1 MNQTPVCTAADAIY
15 RLAAGNLKY
24 LNAES
29 GNGDISRRVRLAT
42 WAKGQSPYAI
52 IVTCS
57 DSRVIPENIF
67 SAGIGELFVIRL
79 AGNVIDDHQLGS
91 IEYAAGHLG
100 CRLVVVLGHT
110 HCGAVDAA
118 INSEPAGYIRCI
130 TDEIKKAIGDETD
143 PYKASCLNVRH
154 SVHEGNETITGENF
168 TTSDKYEWG
177 LMVDSTYGHYVV
189 RISGPYLFHSVPY
202 FSATGSSLETEEY
215 NKLGSVASL
224 GCIRMA
230 VRDVKWI
237 YDNCPAGTKVTI
249 YDDAANPGPLGKPE
263 SIKIPVNSPNAGW
276 DPTDTDPANPWLK
289 NSAAITGAA
298 DITVKVGEK
307 ANLKANV
314 HATDTCGNDITS
326 KIITIGHYTFDQV
339 GEYDIK
345 YKVTDAIGSVDE
357 KTVKLKVVE

>member
-1 MNQTPVCTAADAIY
+1 MSKGNINYKYLRRRKSWFRRNIPLVIMWAVIAVVVIVLGIIGSMKLFGYGIFKNKNNDDKKVQTVTETEETTAA
-15 RLAAGNLKY
+15 R
-24 LNAES
+24 E
-29 GNGDISRRVRLAT
+29 VV
-42 WAKGQSPYAI
+42 W
-52 IVTCS
+52 
-57 DSRVIPENIF
+57 
-67 SAGIGELFVIRL
+67 
-79 AGNVIDDHQLGS
+79 IDDKETAS
-91 IEYAAGHLG
+91 K
-100 CRLVVVLGHT
+100 VVSYT
-110 HCGAVDAA
+110 PPADAA
-118 INSEPAGYIRCI
+118 FPYF
-130 TDEIKKAIGDETD
+130 IKVNRAANCVTVYGIDGKGEYTVAVKAFA
-143 PYKASCLNVRH
+143 ASCGR
-154 SVHEGNETITGENF
+154 EGNETITGENF

-189 RISGPYLFHSVPY
+189 RISGSYLFHSVPY

-345 YKVTDAIGSVDE
+345 YKVTDAIGSVAE